1 MKYLFR
7 PTRRGL
13 RLLGIWT
20 LLLSTLWLLVSLI
33 IAYTLT
39 RRPHARFSEPAP
51 VVAWGTLEE
60 HRLRTSDGET
70 LGAWLC
76 RGSPEGASVLVLHG
90 NRGCRRNSL
99 PVAEFFAGQGCSV
112 LLVSL
117 RAHGDSTGEVN
128 DFGYSA
134 RHDVVAAVDFLQ
146 RERPGRPVIVNG
158 TSMGA
163 AAAIF
168 ASAELGERVAGY
180 VLESPYRDLHQAIR
194 NRTALN
200 FPPVLDRLAYFGVA
214 LVGPLVLPDAVRI
227 APIDHVV
234 DIPPSLPVLFLSGT
248 MDKHARPSEAQA
260 LCQRMEGHARLVL
273 FEGAGHGCLIRE
285 DARHYAAAVAPL
297 LREAAGGRAREAG
310 K

>member
-1 MKYLFR
+1 R
-7 PTRRGL
+7 
-13 RLLGIWT
+13 
-20 LLLSTLWLLVSLI
+20 
-33 IAYTLT
+33 
-39 RRPHARFSEPAP
+39 AP
-51 VVAWGTLEE
+51 IVAWGSFEE
-60 HRLRTSDGET
+60 HQLRTSDGET
-70 LGAWLC
+70 LGAWLH
-76 RGSPEGASVLVLHG
+76 RGNPYGASVLVLHG

-99 PVAEFFAGQGCSV
+99 PAAEFFAGQGCSV

-146 RERPGRPVIVNG
+146 QERPGRPVIVNG

-194 NRTALN
+194 NRTALH
-200 FPPVLDRLAYFGVA
+200 FPAVLDRLAYFGVA
-214 LVGPLVLPDAVRI
+214 LVGPLVLPDADRI
-227 APIDHVV
+227 APIDHVG
-234 DIPPSLPVLFLSGT
+234 DIPTSVPVLLLSGT
-248 MDKHARPSEAQA
+248 GDRHARPSEAQA
-260 LCQRMEGHARLVL
+260 LCQRMAGHARLVL

-285 DARHYAAAVAPL
+285 DRRHYAAAV
-297 LREAAGGRAREAG
+297 
-310 K
+310 